1 MLKSIDRFV
10 GELVGPVDSLY
21 IISNYQRFYVW
32 DESKVNTY
40 LNDILLTLKRHDSD
54 NSIMHYFGQIIILEV
69 DEDRRGRKTYE
80 IIDGQQRM
88 TTFLMFVA
96 CLHGKSIQL
105 AKTHSE
111 IAEAAKE
118 FQKKC
123 MSLLKS
129 EKNNA
134 DSKPKLKLSETDN
147 SYYTAILDDLC
158 SDGEVVKHTVPES
171 HKRLY
176 AAQTQI
182 RSWLGSIINN
192 QTTAAEQLAFIEKM
206 LDTATD
212 AFQVVVI
219 KPTEERHTYQLYQVV
234 NDRGEPLTEGE
245 LLKAKSIEVLASN
258 KVYATKAREIWDD
271 ILKDPGNKTDEYLKW
286 CYMSKIGA
294 EKSQDRYYR
303 AFLDT
308 YFRVEDGK
316 IITEEIQEQ
325 FMADLK
331 GLYRDIGICRKLD
344 QGIWPYEE
352 AISTVDEWKK
362 SVLSTLIVGR
372 KHKLCIPV
380 LLSAYIQFD
389 GQKIKAAEN
398 NFFSCLEICET
409 FFVLVKGVFAWREDR
424 LKDRYL
430 EAAKKMRDPK
440 EKFQSQQLKTL
451 LTEIDPKLVKEEC
464 LQKLKNLSY
473 AAKGDNSLMKHLCIL
488 LETYWGC
495 FEKDGK
501 VYTSRVPDG
510 TNLVYTELSLEHIYP
525 ESAPD
530 EVLDEVMAANK
541 HRLGN
546 LLIYGKK
553 ENTKLKNKPYALK
566 REAYMKSR
574 FSTVSAVGD
583 GVENW
588 TLAEYNERHD
598 DVCEKLKVLLL
609 RFYPD
614 DKESQKK
621 TEKPSQ
627 STEVL
632 EVTAAL

>member
-1 MLKSIDRFV
+1 MLKSIDQFV

-21 IISNYQRFYVW
+21 KISNYQRFYVW
-32 DESKVNTY
+32 DESKVDTY
-40 LNDILLTLKRHDSD
+40 LNDILLTLKRRDSD
-54 NSIMHYFGQIIILEV
+54 DSVMHYFGQIIILEA

-80 IIDGQQRM
+80 VIDGQQRL

-111 IAEAAKE
+111 IADEAKKL
-118 FQKKC
+118 QKKC
-123 MSLLKS
+123 MGYLES
-129 EKNNA
+129 EKPNA
-134 DSKPKLKLSETDN
+134 DRAPKLKLSETDN
-147 SYYTAILDDLC
+147 SYYTTILLNLC
-158 SDGEVVKHTVPES
+158 NNEEIAKHTNPES

-176 AAQTQI
+176 AAQARI
-182 RSWLGSIINN
+182 RSRLSSIISN
-192 QTTAAEQLAFIEKM
+192 QATAADKLAFMEKM
-206 LDTATD
+206 LGTATD

-219 KPTEERHTYQLYQVV
+219 RPTEERHTYQLYQVV

-258 KVYATKAREIWDD
+258 KDYATKAREIWDD

-303 AFLDT
+303 AFLEA
-308 YFRVEDGK
+308 YFHVADDEV
-316 IITEEIQEQ
+316 ITEDIQKQ
-325 FMADLK
+325 FMEDLK
-331 GLYRDIGICRKLD
+331 GLHRDIGICRKLD
-344 QGIWPYEE
+344 QGIWPYDE
-352 AISTVDEWKK
+352 ADSTVDEWKK

-380 LLSAYIQFD
+380 LLSAYVQNV
-389 GQKIKAAEN
+389 GQKIKVAEK
-398 NFFSCLEICET
+398 NFFSYLEICET

-424 LKDRYL
+424 LKERYL
-430 EAAKKMRDPK
+430 EAAKKMREPK
-440 EKFQSQQLKTL
+440 EKFQSQQFKEL
-451 LTEIDPKLVKEEC
+451 LAEIDPKLVKEEC
-464 LQKLKNLSY
+464 LQKLKNLNY

-495 FEKDGK
+495 FDKDGK
-501 VYTSRVPDG
+501 VYTSRVSDG
-510 TNLVYTELSLEHIYP
+510 TDLVYKELSLEHIYP

-530 EVLDEVMAANK
+530 EITDEVMAANK

-566 REAYMKSR
+566 REAYRKSR
-574 FSTVSAVGD
+574 FATVSAVGD
-583 GVENW
+583 SVENW
-588 TLAEYNERHD
+588 TLEEYNNRHD
-598 DVCEKLKVLLL
+598 DICEKLKVLLL
-609 RFYPD
+609 RFYSE
-614 DKESQKK
+614 DKKSLKKAAQQSQGA
-621 TEKPSQ
+621 
-627 STEVL
+627 EVP
-632 EVTAAL
+632 EAASVS